1 MVVGEV
7 LAGMALVR
15 SGVDFIKG
23 NITAAQDIGKFV
35 SAIDNILDG
44 EDQIQKRRSGKAG
57 VGGIADE
64 FGIKTTAHE
73 VIDAKLAAEQR
84 YEMSLLIDH
93 RFGNGTWAEIVAL
106 RAKRIQEAKEEAK
119 RIQKERAAKQQEI
132 MEIGMVIAV
141 VVVAAGALI
150 GLLYVFARN

>member
-57 VGGIADE
+57 VGGLKDQL
-64 FGIKTTAHE
+64 GIKSTAHE
-73 VIDAKLAAEQR
+73 VIDAKLAAEQ
-84 YEMSLLIDH
+84 
-93 RFGNGTWAEIVAL
+93 
-106 RAKRIQEAKEEAK
+106 
-119 RIQKERAAKQQEI
+119 AAQT
-132 MEIGMVIAV
+132 
-141 VVVAAGALI
+141 AAG
-150 GLLYVFARN
+150 LLSSQPRPSWRHRLSRARAPRPSENCSGAGCP